1 MDMPYAGGATSDGG
15 IVQYTS
21 AWEVMTYFAATT
33 GRKMTYGTTDGVPT
47 WRTFSFRRK
56 TKR

>member
-1 MDMPYAGGATSDGG
+1 MPYAGGATSDGG
-15 IVQYTS
+15 IVQYTP
-21 AWEVMTYFAATT
+21 AWKVMTYFAATT

-47 WRTFSFRRK
+47 WRTFPFRRK